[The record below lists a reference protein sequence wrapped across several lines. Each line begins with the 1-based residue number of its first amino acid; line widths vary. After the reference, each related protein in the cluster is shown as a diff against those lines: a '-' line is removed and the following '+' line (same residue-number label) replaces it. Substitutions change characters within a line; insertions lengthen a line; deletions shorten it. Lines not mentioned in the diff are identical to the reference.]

1 MANGLLM
8 FAKYAFPPNT
18 LQLCGPQ
25 KGNSIFEILT
35 DKNPDDN
42 SGELKEALLQF
53 EGAVPYLRLIA
64 QENNIK
70 DIFDERVV
78 EAYWLGNGLLNRV
91 RAKNVYSNI
100 ENRFKKAMDK
110 KDWLWLVS
118 GSIPEGKPFHGFH
131 VFDVYRRAGL
141 LRSGNVGRLLETMDK
156 CRITWGKI
164 ESFEPVLPSKTRFS
178 FGTTLVRYEPLEFYD
193 GKLRLGESVVQKALL
208 LDCSIRNGDEVSLH
222 WNYVCDKINARQK
235 NNLIYWTNYHLRLTN
250 QTI

>member
-25 KGNSIFEILT
+25 KGDSIFEILT
-35 DKNPDDN
+35 DKNPSDN
-42 SGELKEALLQF
+42 SRELEEALLQF

-78 EAYWLGNGLLNRV
+78 EAYWLGNSLLNSV
-91 RAKNVYSNI
+91 SAKNVYSNI
-100 ENRFKKAMDK
+100 ENRFKKAMNK

-118 GSIPEGKPFHGFH
+118 GSMPDGKPFHGFH

-141 LRSGNVGRLLETMDK
+141 LRSGNVNIR
-156 CRITWGKI
+156 W
-164 ESFEPVLPSKTRFS
+164 
-178 FGTTLVRYEPLEFYD
+178 TTLITSATQNISAGNWYFGFFLSNTYSNN
-193 GKLRLGESVVQKALL
+193 GLG
-208 LDCSIRNGDEVSLH
+208 SILCWGNNQNISNGVYGGPFIRGVFSTTT
-222 WNYVCDKINARQK
+222 NAMPASIHTSNMNKETTNETTRHPYI
-235 NNLIYWTNYHLRLTN
+235 LIAA
-250 QTI
+250 